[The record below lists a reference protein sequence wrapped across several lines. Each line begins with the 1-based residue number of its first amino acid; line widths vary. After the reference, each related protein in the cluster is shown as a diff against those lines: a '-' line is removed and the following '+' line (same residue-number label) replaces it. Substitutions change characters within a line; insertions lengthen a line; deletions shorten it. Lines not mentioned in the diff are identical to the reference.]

1 MKLPNLFGL
10 SDEQLAQI
18 NTWLMEREQAEPD
31 DIRRNSVPEL
41 AEPDWRYAAQA
52 ALAQVAQDTPIQL
65 VFACVGAP
73 ILIISL
79 VAMILR

>member
-18 NTWLMEREQAEPD
+18 NAWLIEREQADPD
-31 DIRRNSVPEL
+31 DICRDSVPEL
-41 AEPDWRYAAQA
+41 AKPDWRYAAQA
-52 ALAQVAQDTPIQL
+52 ALAQVAKDTPLQL

-73 ILIISL
+73 VLIISL
-79 VAMILR
+79 VAMIFR